1 MINIIFLSPFSTLHL
16 SHKILFILSLNKN
29 NINAMKQINLI
40 LAAMLLTFAAFSQ
53 TVQDSLNIKST
64 VQQNGA
70 ERILSGNISTGVT
83 VGGYGEITYNQPEGN
98 NGELD
103 VQRLVLLF
111 GYKFNDRT
119 QFITEIEFEH
129 VEEVFVEQVFLNY
142 SLNDNINLRGGLMLV
157 PMGIINEYHEPTT
170 FNGVERPSIDGSI
183 VPTTWR
189 EIGVG
194 VSGKLDDASIRYQAY
209 IFNGFASVNGDK
221 VLGGKNG
228 LRNGRQKGIQST
240 INKPNFSAKLDHYGI
255 LGLRLGLSGYF
266 GRTQAEDDVDNLDG
280 SDVGISMLGVDAR
293 YRYQRFTAKG
303 QFINTNIS
311 DSEAY
316 NNLNNAELGSSLQG
330 WYLEAAYNLLPQ
342 NKEQQLFAF
351 VRYEDYDTHA
361 SVEGDLS
368 DNLAFDRNEWT
379 VGFSYKLAPGAVVK
393 ADYQIKDNSIPN
405 ANASNQLNL
414 GIGVWF

>member
-1 MINIIFLSPFSTLHL
+1 MNKISLMSVFLLFLFSGYSQSQKDSINTN
-16 SHKILFILSLNKN
+16 LNN
-29 NINAMKQINLI
+29 QINGAQQI
-40 LAAMLLTFAAFSQ
+40 LNGK
-53 TVQDSLNIKST
+53 LN
-64 VQQNGA
+64 
-70 ERILSGNISTGVT
+70 TGVT
-83 VGGYGEITYNQPEGN
+83 IGGYGEITYNQPEGL

-129 VEEVFVEQVFLNY
+129 VEEVFVEQAFLNY

-194 VSGKLDDASIRYQAY
+194 VSGKFDDASLRYQAY
-209 IFNGFASVNGDK
+209 LFNGFASVNGTK

-255 LGLRLGLSGYF
+255 PGLRLGLSGYF
-266 GRTQAEDDVDNLDG
+266 GRTQAADDVDDLDG
-280 SDVGISMLGVDAR
+280 SDVGISMIGVDAR
-293 YRYQRFTAKG
+293 YTFQRFTAKG
-303 QFINTNIS
+303 QFINTKIS

-316 NNLNNAELGSSLQG
+316 NNLNDADLGSDLRG

-342 NKEQQLFAF
+342 EKQQQLFAF
-351 VRYEDYDTHA
+351 ARYEDYDTHA
-361 SVEGDLS
+361 SVDGNLI

-379 VGFSYKLAPGAVVK
+379 FGLSYKLAPGAVVK
-393 ADYQIKDNSIPN
+393 ADYQIKDNAITDSDTT
-405 ANASNQLNL
+405 NQLNI